1 MIPPMLDKVS
11 DYAKSEIKSRS
22 YGNIC
27 FMWLQKKKKNTKQET
42 IIHIEARSREV
53 NFHIIDLPQ

>member
-27 FMWLQKKKKNTKQET
+27 FMWLQKKKK
-42 IIHIEARSREV
+42 H
-53 NFHIIDLPQ
+53 